1 MAKKALSFSLPSS
14 DLTNNHFS
22 SKTPH
27 AVAKVFVFTIRWSS
41 LAYAPILLPA
51 RLVQALNLNVHAL
64 GVLSVT
70 LNGWSS
76 YGINAT
82 IEVGGNSSANSIYE
96 ANFLEGYTKPRPDAS
111 HEQL

>member
-1 MAKKALSFSLPSS
+1 M
-14 DLTNNHFS
+14 
-22 SKTPH
+22 
-27 AVAKVFVFTIRWSS
+27 
-41 LAYAPILLPA
+41 
-51 RLVQALNLNVHAL
+51 
-64 GVLSVT
+64 T

-111 HEQL
+111 HEQRAKFIQLDMFSSNFTLYIYHS